1 MGIPYFSTLL
11 LTGSGIGSISDS
23 WCILPP
29 NQGFFSLGAFLVQLL
44 SYRSRQITSHILI
57 APIVDRITFQRLF
70 ERSRKRE
77 LIDRVNR
84 RPGDDDLDSD
94 ILERGDASGRL
105 EQTRHA
111 IALKRDARKF
121 GERLD
126 DIKVAKRRHFEESH
140 VVLSGVMFR
149 QCLAY
154 LTLVGEVKTI
164 THENLRY
171 TRSVFV
177 HLF

>member
-1 MGIPYFSTLL
+1 M
-11 LTGSGIGSISDS
+11 
-23 WCILPP
+23 
-29 NQGFFSLGAFLVQLL
+29 
-44 SYRSRQITSHILI
+44 
-57 APIVDRITFQRLF
+57 
-70 ERSRKRE
+70 
-77 LIDRVNR
+77 IDRVNR

-164 THENLRY
+164 AHENLRY